1 MPVTSIRPAIRSAM
15 REMWSL
21 LSARVAPSGAMSRS
35 WKQKNGTPSFSK
47 NSNAAAS
54 LSAQVSRL
62 LVPASHGRSNVA
74 DPNMSR
80 PGALNE
86 CQ

>member
-1 MPVTSIRPAIRSAM
+1 
-15 REMWSL
+15 
-21 LSARVAPSGAMSRS
+21 MSRS

-47 NSNAAAS
+47 NSNAASSFRSQA
-54 LSAQVSRL
+54 SRL
-62 LVPASHGRSNVA
+62 LVPLSQGRSSVA
-74 DPNMSR
+74 APNMST